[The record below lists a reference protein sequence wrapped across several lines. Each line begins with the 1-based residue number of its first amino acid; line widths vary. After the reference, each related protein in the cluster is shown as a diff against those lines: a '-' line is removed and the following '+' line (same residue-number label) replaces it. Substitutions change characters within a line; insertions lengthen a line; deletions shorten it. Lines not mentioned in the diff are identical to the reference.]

1 MIIVYS
7 MRFNSSVRPSF
18 HQPTC
23 PRNLTFRPSDVFTT
37 PWSSCL
43 PRLSDTIIFKFA
55 KALARPMTYQWR
67 RRILK
72 NNSRHTVVINAG
84 SRLLDEMSLRR
95 LVIFKRRVLD
105 DVTQS
110 AADLFNDDPMDF
122 DGDYADVQGPQPR
135 NRMDKNEICEVRL
148 YNTWQDLVPSQ
159 GN

>member
-1 MIIVYS
+1 
-7 MRFNSSVRPSF
+7 MRFDFSAGPSF

-23 PRNLTFRPSDVFTT
+23 PRNPTFRPSDVFTI

-43 PRLSDTIIFKFA
+43 PRLSDTIIFKFT
-55 KALARPMTYQWR
+55 KALARPMTHRQR

-95 LVIFKRRVLD
+95 LAVFKRRVLD

-110 AADLFNDDPMDF
+110 AADLFNDPTDF
-122 DGDYADVQGPQPR
+122 DGDYMDVQGPQPR
-135 NRMDKNEICEVRL
+135 NCMHKNEIREARL
-148 YNTWQDLVPSQ
+148 YDTWKDLVLSQ

>member
-1 MIIVYS
+1 
-7 MRFNSSVRPSF
+7 MRFNSSACPSF

-23 PRNLTFRPSDVFTT
+23 PRNPTFEPSNVFTT
-37 PWSSCL
+37 LWSSCL
-43 PRLSDTIIFKFA
+43 PCLSDTIIFKFA
-55 KALARPMTYQWR
+55 KVLARPMTHR
-67 RRILK
+67 RRCRILK

-95 LVIFKRRVLD
+95 LVVFKRRVLD

-122 DGDYADVQGPQPR
+122 DGDYTDVQGPQPR
-135 NRMDKNEICEVRL
+135 NRMHKNEIHEARL
-148 YNTWQDLVPSQ
+148 YDTWQDLVSSQ